1 MSRLVYVNGKF
12 VPEKDASISIYD
24 SALMFGDM
32 VFDMTRSYNKEQFK
46 LRKHLERLFRS
57 MDSVHISINLS
68 IDELEDACLETI
80 KKNEPFFGKNDEHR
94 LMINVSRGPL
104 AIYGDIFDGKIE
116 PTIIIADFP
125 LKWTVRGM
133 DKLFEIGI
141 NAIVTSQKAIP
152 ENLMDPKIKNRSRL
166 FYMMA
171 NIEVSKHKGNN
182 NWALL
187 LDTDDFIAEG
197 TGANFFMVKDNT
209 LYTPEPRNIL
219 VGISRGH
226 IFDMANELG
235 IEYKEKNLTVD
246 DAMQAD
252 EAFFTGTP
260 FAMLPITSINGKL
273 LNDGKK
279 GPIFSKLISK
289 WSAIVGIDIPEQI
302 RDFNKEINTIEGS
315 TPYQFK
321 SKKL

>member
-1 MSRLVYVNGKF
+1 
-12 VPEKDASISIYD
+12 
-24 SALMFGDM
+24 
-32 VFDMTRSYNKEQFK
+32 
-46 LRKHLERLFRS
+46 
-57 MDSVHISINLS
+57 
-68 IDELEDACLETI
+68 
-80 KKNEPFFGKNDEHR
+80 
-94 LMINVSRGPL
+94 
-104 AIYGDIFDGKIE
+104 
-116 PTIIIADFP
+116 
-125 LKWTVRGM
+125 
-133 DKLFEIGI
+133 
-141 NAIVTSQKAIP
+141 
-152 ENLMDPKIKNRSRL
+152 
-166 FYMMA
+166 
-171 NIEVSKHKGNN
+171 
-182 NWALL
+182 
-187 LDTDDFIAEG
+187 
-197 TGANFFMVKDNT
+197 MVKDNT

>member
-1 MSRLVYVNGKF
+1 MSRVVYVNGEF
-12 VPEKDASISIYD
+12 VSEKDAKISIYD

-32 VFDMTRSYNKEQFK
+32 VFDMTRSYNKKQFN

-57 MDSVHISINLS
+57 MKSAEISIDLS
-68 IDELEDACLETI
+68 IDELEHACMETI
-80 KKNEPFFGKNDEHR
+80 KKNEPFFNKTDEHR

-104 AIYGDIFDGKIE
+104 AIYEEVFDGQIR
-116 PTIIIADFP
+116 PTVIIADFP

-133 DKLFEIGI
+133 DRLYETGI
-141 NAIVTSQKAIP
+141 NAIITSQRAIP

-171 NIEVSKHKGNN
+171 NIEVSKHSGDN

-187 LDTDDFIAEG
+187 LDPDNYVTEG
-197 TGANFFMVKDNT
+197 TGANFFIVKNNI
-209 LYTPEPRNIL
+209 LLTPEPRNIL

-226 IFDMANELG
+226 VMEMAKELG
-235 IEYKEKNLTVD
+235 IKCEERNLTTQDVLT
-246 DAMQAD
+246 AD

-260 FAMLPITSINGKL
+260 FAMLPVSSINGKL
-273 LNDGKK
+273 INNGVK
-279 GPIFSKLISK
+279 GEIFSKLISK
-289 WSAIVGIDIPEQI
+289 WSETVNVDIPNQI
-302 RDFNKEINTIEGS
+302 KEFNKEINSIKGP

-321 SKKL
+321 R